1 MFGLRTDTV
10 TRDAFDELFIGT
22 SPELQAVL
30 RATRLAAPTD
40 VSILVQ
46 GESGTGKE
54 LLTQAI
60 HRESRRAGKPLVTVN
75 CAALPS
81 ELVES
86 ELFGHRRGS
95 FTGATS
101 DHPGHIRAAEGGTL
115 FLDEV
120 GELPLAA
127 QGKLL
132 RFLDTGE
139 VQPVG
144 EATPYRADVRIVA
157 ATNRDLREM
166 VDAGT
171 FRGDLFYRL
180 NVVPM
185 TLPPLRE
192 RTGDLT
198 LLLEGFTG
206 SFAESHGV
214 RPPLFSRDAQDAI
227 KRYPWHGNVR
237 ELRNFCERMAIL
249 HAGAEVRQSDL
260 PPEIREQRAP
270 STPEIDGLGLSLP
283 EAGINLADLEQT
295 VIRMALDRTGGN
307 RSRAARLL
315 GLTRDTLLYRI
326 KKYAIQA

>member
-1 MFGLRTDTV
+1 MFGLRSDTV
-10 TRDAFDELFIGT
+10 THTDAFDELFIGT
-22 SPELQAVL
+22 SPELQSVL
-30 RATRLAAPTD
+30 RATRMAAPTD

-60 HRESRRAGKPLVTVN
+60 HRSSRRADMPLVTVN

-86 ELFGHRRGS
+86 ELFGHKRGS
-95 FTGATS
+95 FTGANA
-101 DHPGHIRAAEGGTL
+101 DHAGHIRAAEGGTL

-144 EATPYRADVRIVA
+144 ESTPYRADVRVLA
-157 ATNRDLREM
+157 ATNRDLRTM

-171 FRGDLFYRL
+171 FRGDLYYRL

-192 RTGDLT
+192 RTGDLDQ
-198 LLLEGFTG
+198 LLEGFTRR
-206 SFAESHGV
+206 FAEAHGLPAPV
-214 RPPLFSRDAQDAI
+214 FGPDARDALH
-227 KRYPWHGNVR
+227 RYSWEGNVR
-237 ELRNFCERMAIL
+237 ELRNVCERMAIL
-249 HAGAEVRQSDL
+249 HPGAVLGMADL
-260 PPEIREQRAP
+260 PPEIRDHGKTTITDEGFGF
-270 STPEIDGLGLSLP
+270 TLP
-283 EAGINLADLEQT
+283 EKGFNLSDLEQT
-295 VIRMALDRTGGN
+295 VIRMALDKAQGN